1 MPVACPAL
9 DFQVDNIP
17 DTKNYELSALCL
29 FVCCFST
36 NKKILFA
43 SQNRFKNGCW
53 HFGTVMVNLHCAY
66 AWIWNHHGNIPLHF
80 PLRAFPDRFSW
91 ERRSILSVK
100 DAISW
105 TDPPMKKG
113 KASWALS
120 SRTLISW
127 LWTLSRRPPP
137 TPPTTPSQASHSAA
151 SHSSTVVLEGSYI
164 FPGAVLKAGFPTWAR
179 SRWSSVQL
187 SLKGSPIPSAN

>member
-9 DFQVDNIP
+9 DFQVHNIP

-80 PLRAFPDRFSW
+80 PLRAFPDRFNW

-113 KASWALS
+113 KSQLS
-120 SRTLISW
+120 TPIQDSCFLTLDTKSPA
-127 LWTLSRRPPP
+127 T
-137 TPPTTPSQASHSAA
+137 
-151 SHSSTVVLEGSYI
+151 SHSSHHT
-164 FPGAVLKAGFPTWAR
+164 FPGFTQCCQP
-179 SRWSSVQL
+179 Q
-187 SLKGSPIPSAN
+187 